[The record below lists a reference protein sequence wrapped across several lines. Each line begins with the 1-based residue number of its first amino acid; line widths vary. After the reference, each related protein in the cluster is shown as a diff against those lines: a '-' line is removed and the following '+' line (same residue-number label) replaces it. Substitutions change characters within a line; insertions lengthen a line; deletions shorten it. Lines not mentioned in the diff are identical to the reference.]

1 MIFPHALRVAF
12 MNMRNIRWGIFV
24 PRIGG
29 AAGLVAGVSAAI
41 ALPAGFALAQVSAAR
56 APAFSQIFVVTSL
69 GDAGLG
75 SLRAAIGSANATPV
89 GSTILI
95 RFGVNG
101 TITLAGPLP
110 AIARNVA
117 IDARSA
123 PTHVSGGPPVVALD
137 FNGHPGLRF
146 AVGSA
151 GSQLLGVAVDHA
163 SGNGVTLDA
172 SSITLNDNY
181 IGLNL
186 AGAAAGNGG
195 NGVYVSAASVRNFI
209 GLNGARASG
218 VVANVISANQGSG
231 IALAGSSANTVVAN
245 RIGTNA
251 TGTAAIANRGDG
263 IRITRGSRGNEI
275 GGTAFVDTA
284 TGRVNNPTGSK
295 GTVPPV
301 FVVPPLGNLISG
313 NGGNGVTIDSGSRGN
328 VLNGN
333 FIGTT
338 ASGDAALGNRGD
350 GVWID
355 RAPRN
360 SLVGCK
366 FVNNPFVYYNV
377 LSGNGQNG
385 LRITNSDNVTV
396 QGNFFG
402 VGANNTTIVKNR
414 LDGIL
419 VDGSSANTQVGG
431 VIPLGNVSAGNGTN
445 GIEVRGTAHGFVTFN
460 TFGGLLAFKGAAPNG
475 NDGLRITSTG
485 GSNLVRTNVLSGN
498 RRNGIELT
506 GNASGVTVDPDIVG
520 LNTKGNGVLPNGG
533 DGLRIQG
540 TAHGNTIGGTLHS
553 VIPQNTFSGNRG
565 YGVVI
570 AGRAHDNNVLRSFIG
585 TRLLG
590 VRALGNGKGG
600 VLIAGHAYR
609 NLIGQDPRLPSN
621 LISGNTGVGVT
632 LSSGTSGNLV
642 MDNYIGLDRFGR
654 CLPNTGGPLVNT
666 GHDNR
671 IVGNRFCLFGQF
683 GIGSEPGFVPVTGLP
698 AERLVR
704 PDGRW
709 FRWLIHGCG
718 RGTFIGKQA
727 IFGANALG
735 PCGRQRDD
743 LHFIQLS
750 QLFR

>member
-1 MIFPHALRVAF
+1 
-12 MNMRNIRWGIFV
+12 MRIIRPRRFV
-24 PRIGG
+24 PRAAG

-41 ALPAGFALAQVSAAR
+41 AFPAGLALAQGSAAR
-56 APAFSQIFVVTSL
+56 APAFSQTFVVTSL
-69 GDAGLG
+69 GDAGPG
-75 SLRAAIGSANATPV
+75 SLRAAIGLANATAA
-89 GSTILI
+89 GSTVLI
-95 RFGVNG
+95 GFSVNG
-101 TITLAGPLP
+101 TITLVTPLP
-110 AIARNVA
+110 AITRNVA
-117 IDARSA
+117 IDATSA
-123 PTHVSGGPPVVALD
+123 PTRVTGGPPVVALD
-137 FNGHPGLRF
+137 FNGHPGLLF
-146 AVGSA
+146 AAGSA

-172 SSITLNDNY
+172 SSITLNDDY

-195 NGVYVSAASVRNFI
+195 NGVYVSAASARNFI
-209 GLNGARASG
+209 GLNGSHTSG
-218 VVANVISANQGSG
+218 VVANVISGNQGSG
-231 IALAGSSANTVVAN
+231 IVLAGSSGNTVVAN
-245 RIGTNA
+245 RIGTDA
-251 TGTAAIANRGDG
+251 TGAAPIANHLDG
-263 IRITRGSRGNEI
+263 IRVTQGSRGNEI

-284 TGRVNNPTGSK
+284 TGRANNPTGSK
-295 GTVPPV
+295 GTVTPV

-313 NGGNGVTIDSGSRGN
+313 NGGNGVTINGGSLGN

-366 FVNNPFVYYNV
+366 IVNEPFVYYNV
-377 LSGNGQNG
+377 VSGNGQNG
-385 LRITNSDNVTV
+385 LRITDSDDVTV

-402 VGANNTTIVKNR
+402 AGANNTTIVRNR

-445 GIEVRGTAHGFVTFN
+445 GIEVRGTSHGFITFN

-485 GSNLVRTNVLSGN
+485 GNNRVRTNVFSGN

-506 GNASGVTVDPDIVG
+506 GNASGVTVDPNIAG
-520 LNTKGNGVLPNGG
+520 LNTKGDGVLPNGG
-533 DGLRIQG
+533 DGLLIEG

-570 AGRAHDNNVLRSFIG
+570 AGRAHDNNVLLSFIG
-585 TRLLG
+585 TRVLG

-600 VLIAGHAYR
+600 VLIAGQAFR

-632 LSSGTSGNLV
+632 LTSGTSGNLV
-642 MDNYIGLDRFGR
+642 MSNYIGLDRFGR
-654 CLPNTGGPLVNT
+654 CLRNSGGPVVNT
-666 GHDNR
+666 GHHNR
-671 IVGNRFCLFGQF
+671 ILGNRFCAIQHHG
-683 GIGSEPGFVPVTGLP
+683 VPVTG
-698 AERLVR
+698 
-704 PDGRW
+704 
-709 FRWLIHGCG
+709 
-718 RGTFIGKQA
+718 
-727 IFGANALG
+727 
-735 PCGRQRDD
+735 
-743 LHFIQLS
+743 
-750 QLFR
+750 